1 MPSSGEK
8 DDNECENATQPC
20 GEHANCTNTVGSYF
34 CMCMPGFK
42 SSNGQQTFVPND
54 GTSCV
59 DVDECSNEGTVAC
72 GDHAKCENVDGG
84 FNCSCKEGYQP
95 STGKLQFKPNDGT
108 SCQENPKAKCELF
121 KDCITEH
128 INRTLARISHLK
140 TPLEMLQEI
149 NKNTLGP
156 LLPVDV
162 VSYVEALSYSS
173 RNTIRDSVSDNEALR
188 NTTINVLVNTVNN
201 FLQKDKITVWEAL
214 PVDNQRRSLTKL
226 LHTAEQ
232 ATLLMSQNFK
242 RTTQLDAN
250 ASDIALKV
258 FAFDSHHMKHIH
270 PHVYTEGDYI
280 KISPKK
286 RKESHPNAAFAW
298 MCIEGIHL
306 YLIVVGVIYNKGF
319 LHKNFYVFGYV
330 SPAVVVGIS
339 AALGYKYYGTTE
351 VCWLSTKNNFIWSFI
366 GPACLIILVN
376 LLAFGVIIYKVF
388 RHTAMLKPEV
398 SCYENIRSC
407 ARGALALLFLLGA
420 TWIFGVLH
428 VVQGSVV
435 TAYLFTIFNAFQGMF
450 IFIFLCV
457 LSRKDGKADCFKTIA
472 KLLLGVGEMSVEVP
486 IMVFI
491 SIYFE
496 PAAPVIIFTSKIE
509 NVKAIF
515 HASLPNFIL
524 VSGNDRYF
532 NMFCTVS
539 IILHGNHFF
548 AEPDFS
554 ENKVYTFDYEST
566 LLGGLP
572 EKGLARAGIR
582 LKSKVEI
589 SGIGPKL
596 CLIRIHSIEAAEYN
610 GVWPTSSFSRSLKLT
625 QVLTG
630 QLSNPI
636 KFEYSNGHVGNIMA
650 PDSVSDDGLNIYRG
664 IMNVLELSI
673 KKMQHSYS
681 LQEAGIG
688 GICNTTYAIQENKR
702 ANLVYVTKSKDLN
715 SCEEKVQIVTGSAY
729 TYPCQTCQKRNKN
742 SQATATYNYKI
753 KYTRSEAVI
762 TQADV
767 EEIHQFAPFNE
778 ITGGNAIVQ
787 ARQKLT
793 LTDVQKQRAEV
804 PPKEY
809 QNRGSLQ
816 YEFGS
821 ELLQLP
827 VHLFKIKDVES
838 QIGESLQD
846 LVEATSDQLPSDAPA
861 KALKLMH
868 LFRAANEEN
877 YESVWKQFSSRP
889 VYRRYILDII
899 PAVASHRA
907 LRFLRHKM
915 ERQELTNWEAAQTL
929 LVALHSCTP
938 TRDVM
943 EEATLLHG
951 FAGEALSKSSSEEI
965 SLSLKALGNV
975 GHPASIKHI
984 KKFLPGYAAGASDLP
999 LKVHATAV
1007 MALKNIGLK
1016 DPKMVQTITLEI
1028 FLNHKIHPRIRM
1040 LAVVVLLETKPGL
1053 PIVMTL
1059 ADAVLKE
1066 PSMQVAS
1073 FIYSH
1078 LRALGRSTAPDLQVM
1093 ASACRMAIRALSPKF
1108 DRSGYQFSKVFRFSV
1123 FKEFLMSGLA
1133 AKYLVL
1139 NNAGSLIPTMA
1150 MSQLR
1155 THFLGRVADPLEVG
1169 ITVEGLQEMFAK
1181 GYSPDKDWENDYDF
1195 KKILKTLSDWK
1206 AFSSDQ
1212 PSASVS
1218 LKMFGQELFFCG
1230 LDKNAI
1236 QNALQAWSGSD
1247 EKIPSLRRIIS
1258 SLQSG
1263 VGRQWTKALLSSEIR
1278 RIVPTCTGFPTETS
1292 FYYSSITKVAGNV
1305 QVQITPSPKSDF
1317 RLTDLLNANIR
1328 LRSKMSLSM
1337 AKEMTFVMG
1346 INTRTIQAGLEAHTK
1361 MNAHVPVNVV
1371 AAVNV
1376 KEKNIKIE
1384 LPPCKDETNIISIRS
1399 KTFAVTRNIGDLAA
1413 SKMTPVLL
1421 PEAVPD
1427 IMKMSFDS
1435 DSASGETDK
1444 IRERQSAEAVSSGNL
1459 FSFGHSSSQ
1468 KEPFVQSVCSNA
1480 STFGVQVCIE
1490 RKSIHAAFIK
1500 NMPLYYLVGE
1510 HALRV
1515 SFKPVPLKLPL
1526 EIPGLPVL
1534 ARDYA
1539 HSRNAFL
1546 PHSPEQRF
1554 PSSPSNATQHG
1565 QRQAERIYA
1574 CRVCLMHPESLDLGL
1589 YTEAPIEKI
1598 QVTIQ
1603 AGDQAPTKMI
1613 RLVKFEDPEAQS
1625 SSRKEAIKR
1634 LKKILDDTDDQ
1645 GTRKHRSS
1653 SSSASSTSGSTESTT
1668 SSPSSSNSDERASQ
1682 GRTQINMKIRQSK
1695 AKEKKFYPFGE
1706 SSSSSSSGSSSSSS
1720 SGGKSSSSSSKSSSS
1735 SSSGSSSDSSSSK
1748 SNSSS
1753 SKSSSSSSKN
1763 SSSSSNKSSSSSSKD
1778 SSSSSKSSSSSSK
1791 SSNSSSK
1798 HSRSSKSSS
1807 SSSKSSSSSSK
1818 SSSSSSSSSSK
1829 SSSSSSKSS
1838 SSSSSSKSSSSSSS
1852 SKNSSS
1858 QGSSSSK
1865 SRSNSSEDSRSS
1877 SSSSTGSSSSSKAS
1891 GIKHKA
1897 KKQSKTTSFPRAST
1911 AEGDRSVHEQKQKTQ
1926 SSSSSSRSTSS
1937 GISSSESSAAS
1948 HRQSKHDKRAET
1960 KHVKSQ
1966 INSLSSYDSS
1976 TERELH
1982 LPKVYRL
1989 RFRSAHIHWRNFLGD
2004 IIPPGI
2010 TIVAQA
2016 VRSDNKNQGY
2026 QATAYVRSDAA
2037 KVDVQLVVVQLAETN
2052 WKACADAVI
2061 LPLKAQVRL
2070 RWGQEC
2076 QDYRIAA
2083 VATTGLLA
2091 RKPAAQLKVQW
2102 GKLPSWIK
2110 KTSTAFMQYL
2120 PGAAIMLG
2128 FSEAHQRNPSQEFI
2142 VRAAATSP
2150 RTIDTVIKAPG
2161 VTLYCQALRLPFTLP
2176 LGPSPTYKTR
2186 DITAWNLFPEIASQI
2201 AQEDQSTCEIRE
2213 RDFKTFDRVS
2223 YSYSFNKSCNLIVAQ
2238 DCTVHPKFIITTRK
2252 VDPQSFSREVH
2263 INTTSANITICPAA
2277 NSSLLVACNEEQVL
2291 SHGGVSQYEKD
2302 NVKIYKSGTTV
2313 IVEVPALGLKKV
2325 TFDGVNLKVT
2335 VSSWMRGKTCGVC
2348 SNNDRE
2354 KHNELL
2360 MPNHRLAHSCSA
2372 FVHSWVLLEETCSGG
2387 CKLQRSYVKLN
2398 RNPTID
2404 GEESTCYSVD
2414 PVLKCMKN
2422 CTPIEKTSVKVG
2434 FHCFPKVNNSFT
2446 LLTETAVSL
2455 LEWQRSSD
2463 KKSASEDVVESVDA
2477 DIDCTC
2483 TGVCS

>member
-1 MPSSGEK
+1 MRGLIL
-8 DDNECENATQPC
+8 ALVLTL
-20 GEHANCTNTVGSYF
+20 VGS
-34 CMCMPGFK
+34 
-42 SSNGQQTFVPND
+42 Q
-54 GTSCV
+54 
-59 DVDECSNEGTVAC
+59 
-72 GDHAKCENVDGG
+72 H
-84 FNCSCKEGYQP
+84 FNYQ
-95 STGKLQFKPNDGT
+95 
-108 SCQENPKAKCELF
+108 
-121 KDCITEH
+121 
-128 INRTLARISHLK
+128 
-140 TPLEMLQEI
+140 
-149 NKNTLGP
+149 
-156 LLPVDV
+156 
-162 VSYVEALSYSS
+162 
-173 RNTIRDSVSDNEALR
+173 
-188 NTTINVLVNTVNN
+188 
-201 FLQKDKITVWEAL
+201 
-214 PVDNQRRSLTKL
+214 
-226 LHTAEQ
+226 
-232 ATLLMSQNFK
+232 
-242 RTTQLDAN
+242 
-250 ASDIALKV
+250 
-258 FAFDSHHMKHIH
+258 
-270 PHVYTEGDYI
+270 
-280 KISPKK
+280 
-286 RKESHPNAAFAW
+286 
-298 MCIEGIHL
+298 
-306 YLIVVGVIYNKGF
+306 
-319 LHKNFYVFGYV
+319 
-330 SPAVVVGIS
+330 
-339 AALGYKYYGTTE
+339 
-351 VCWLSTKNNFIWSFI
+351 
-366 GPACLIILVN
+366 
-376 LLAFGVIIYKVF
+376 
-388 RHTAMLKPEV
+388 
-398 SCYENIRSC
+398 
-407 ARGALALLFLLGA
+407 
-420 TWIFGVLH
+420 
-428 VVQGSVV
+428 
-435 TAYLFTIFNAFQGMF
+435 
-450 IFIFLCV
+450 
-457 LSRKDGKADCFKTIA
+457 
-472 KLLLGVGEMSVEVP
+472 
-486 IMVFI
+486 
-491 SIYFE
+491 
-496 PAAPVIIFTSKIE
+496 
-509 NVKAIF
+509 
-515 HASLPNFIL
+515 
-524 VSGNDRYF
+524 
-532 NMFCTVS
+532 
-539 IILHGNHFF
+539 
-548 AEPDFS
+548 PDFS
-554 ENKVYTFDYEST
+554 ENKVYTFNYEST
-566 LLGGLP
+566 LLSGLP

-582 LKSKVEI
+582 IKSKVEI

-636 KFEYSNGHVGNIMA
+636 KFEYSNGRVGNIMA

-702 ANLVYVTKSKDLN
+702 ANLVYVTKSKDLD

-729 TYPCQTCQKRNKN
+729 THPCQTCQKRNKN
-742 SQATATYNYKI
+742 SRATATYNYKI

-827 VHLFKIKDVES
+827 IHLFKIKDVES
-838 QIGESLQD
+838 QIAESLQD
-846 LVEATSDQLPSDAPA
+846 LVEASDQLPSDAPA

-889 VYRRYILDII
+889 AYRRYILDII

-915 ERQELTNWEAAQTL
+915 ERQELTNWEAAQTV
-929 LVALHSCTP
+929 LVGLHSCTP
-938 TRDVM
+938 TQDVM
-943 EEATLLHG
+943 EEATQIVKKHCPRSSTILGKVCHLSYASLCHKQCSSSDSCSECLQLLHG

-965 SLSLKALGNV
+965 CLALKALGNV

-1040 LAVVVLLETKPGL
+1040 LAAVVLLETKPGL

-1108 DRSGYQFSKVFRFSV
+1108 DRSGYQFSKVFRFSI

-1169 ITVEGLQEMFAK
+1169 ITVEGLQEMFAT
-1181 GYSPDKDWENDYDF
+1181 GYSPNRDWEKDHDF

-1206 AFSSDQ
+1206 AFSSDK
-1212 PSASVS
+1212 PFASGY
-1218 LKMFGQELFFCG
+1218 LKMFGQELFFGG

-1247 EKIPSLRRIIS
+1247 EKLPSLRRIIS

-1278 RIVPTCTGFPTETS
+1278 HIVPTCTGFPTETS
-1292 FYYSSITKVAGNV
+1292 FYYSSVTKVAGNV
-1305 QVQITPSPKSDF
+1305 QAQITPSPKSDF
-1317 RLTDLLNANIR
+1317 RLTELLNGNVR

-1346 INTRTIQAGLEAHTK
+1346 INTHTIQAGLEAHTK

-1371 AAVNV
+1371 ATVNL
-1376 KEKNIKIE
+1376 KEKSIKFEI
-1384 LPPCKDETNIISIRS
+1384 PPCKDETNIISVRS

-1444 IRERQSAEAVSSGNL
+1444 IRDRQSAEDVSSGDL

-1468 KEPFVQSVCSNA
+1468 KEPFVQSACSNA

-1515 SFKPVPLKLPL
+1515 SFKPV
-1526 EIPGLPVL
+1526 
-1534 ARDYA
+1534 
-1539 HSRNAFL
+1539 
-1546 PHSPEQRF
+1546 
-1554 PSSPSNATQHG
+1554 
-1565 QRQAERIYA
+1565 
-1574 CRVCLMHPESLDLGL
+1574 

-1613 RLVKFEDPEAQS
+1613 RLVKFEDSKAQA

-1634 LKKILDDTDDQ
+1634 VKKILDDIDDQ
-1645 GTRKHRSS
+1645 GTRKDRSS
-1653 SSSASSTSGSTESTT
+1653 SSSASSTSGSAESTT
-1668 SSPSSSNSDERASQ
+1668 SSPSRSNSDERAPQ
-1682 GRTQINMKIRQSK
+1682 GGTQINLKTRQSK
-1695 AKEKKFYPFGE
+1695 AKEKKRYTFE
-1706 SSSSSSSGSSSSSS
+1706 DSNSSSGSSSSSS
-1720 SGGKSSSSSSKSSSS
+1720 SDSSSSKSSSSRSSSSSSKSSS
-1735 SSSGSSSDSSSSK
+1735 
-1748 SNSSS
+1748 
-1753 SKSSSSSSKN
+1753 
-1763 SSSSSNKSSSSSSKD
+1763 
-1778 SSSSSKSSSSSSK
+1778 
-1791 SSNSSSK
+1791 
-1798 HSRSSKSSS
+1798 RSSS
-1807 SSSKSSSSSSK
+1807 SSSKSSSKESSSNSSSK
-1818 SSSSSSSSSSK
+1818 GTSSRSSSSSSSSSK
-1829 SSSSSSKSS
+1829 SS
-1838 SSSSSSKSSSSSSS
+1838 
-1852 SKNSSS
+1852 NR
-1858 QGSSSSK
+1858 G
-1865 SRSNSSEDSRSS
+1865 
-1877 SSSSTGSSSSSKAS
+1877 STGSSSSSKAS
-1891 GIKHKA
+1891 GVKYKA
-1897 KKQSKTTSFPRAST
+1897 KQSKTTSFPHAST
-1911 AEGDRSVHEQKQKTQ
+1911 AEGERSVREQTLKTQ
-1926 SSSSSSRSTSS
+1926 SSSSSSRSSSS
-1937 GISSSESSAAS
+1937 GTSSSESSGAS
-1948 HRQSKHDKRAET
+1948 HRHSKYDKQAER

-1966 INSLSSYDSS
+1966 ISSLSSYDIS
-1976 TERELH
+1976 TEPELH

-1989 RFRSAHIHWRNFLGD
+1989 RFRAAHIHWHPDHKRSSSSSSSSSESGSSQRNSSSSDSSSSSSHHHGQNSAHSSRRSKRVSIHHHSHSSSLTRERNFLGD
-2004 IIPPGI
+2004 VIPPGI

-2016 VRSDNKNQGY
+2016 VRSDNRNQGY

-2061 LPLKAQVRL
+2061 LPLKAQATL
-2070 RWGQEC
+2070 RWGKEC

-2083 VATTGLLA
+2083 VATTGQLA

-2110 KTSTAFMQYL
+2110 KTSTAFMQYV
-2120 PGAAIMLG
+2120 PGAALVLG
-2128 FSEAHQRNPSQEFI
+2128 FSEAHQRNPSHEFI

-2176 LGPSPTYKTR
+2176 LGPSPTYETR

-2213 RDFKTFDRVS
+2213 QDFKTFDRVS
-2223 YSYSFNKSCNLIVAQ
+2223 HSYSFNKSCNLVVAQ
-2238 DCTVHPKFIITTRK
+2238 DCTEHPKFIITTRK

-2263 INTTSANITICPAA
+2263 INTTTANITICPAA
-2277 NSSLLVACNEEQVL
+2277 NSSLLVACNEERVL
-2291 SHGGVSQYEKD
+2291 SHSGVSEYEKN

-2325 TFDGVNLKVT
+2325 TFDGVTLKVT
-2335 VSSWMRGKTCGVC
+2335 VASWMRGKTCGVC
-2348 SNNDRE
+2348 GNNDRE

-2360 MPNHRLAHSCSA
+2360 MPNHRLAQSCSA

-2414 PVLKCMKN
+2414 PVLKCMKD

-2434 FHCFPKVNNSFT
+2434 FHCFPK
-2446 LLTETAVSL
+2446 ETAVSL

-2483 TGVCS
+2483 TGDCS